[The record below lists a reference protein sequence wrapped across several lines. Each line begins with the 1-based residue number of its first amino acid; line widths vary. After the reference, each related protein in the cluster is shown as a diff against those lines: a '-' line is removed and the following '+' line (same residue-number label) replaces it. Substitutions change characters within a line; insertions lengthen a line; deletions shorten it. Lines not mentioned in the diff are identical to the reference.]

1 MPPKPGK
8 LIEKPGL
15 NPTQVSI
22 MPTISLNRRLLLQGC
37 AVAPALAVFPWSALA
52 AESLGV
58 QSLNERLTL
67 ITGAGGNVVLF
78 KGNQGLALVDSG
90 SADQVAALMAQVD
103 ALGDGAPLQ
112 TLINTHWHE
121 DHSGG
126 NEAVH
131 ARGAKILAHENT
143 KLWLGADFFVE
154 WRNEGHK
161 PRPAEALP
169 DETFYVSGLLDIG
182 GEAVEYLHYPQAHTD
197 GDLAVYFLDSN
208 VLVAGGLLS
217 NYRYPI
223 CDIATGGW
231 IGGLL
236 AANAALLEKVND
248 ATVII
253 PDRGAPLTKA
263 DLQAQHDMLADL
275 YTKMKAMAQE
285 GLNDRDMLD
294 AKVTAAYD
302 ERWGDP
308 QRFLH
313 ETYRGMWAHTYDM
326 GGFI

>member
-1 MPPKPGK
+1 M
-8 LIEKPGL
+8 
-15 NPTQVSI
+15 
-22 MPTISLNRRLLLQGC
+22 SLNRRLLLKGIAAVP
-37 AVAPALAVFPWSALA
+37 AVAGLPWPLASLA
-52 AESLGV
+52 ASETVTAHSI
-58 QSLNERLTL
+58 NERLSL
-67 ITGAGGNVVLF
+67 LSGAGGNVVLF
-78 KGNQGLALVDSG
+78 KCNQGLALVDSG
-90 SADQVAALMAQVD
+90 SADRVSDLLELVD
-103 ALGDGAPLQ
+103 EVGAGAPLT

-121 DHSGG
+121 DHTGG

-169 DETFYVSGLLDIG
+169 DETFYVSGLRDIG
-182 GEAVEYLHYPQAHTD
+182 GEAVETLHYPQAHTD

-231 IGGLL
+231 LGGLL
-236 AANAALLEKVND
+236 AANAALLTKVN
-248 ATVII
+248 ATTVII

-263 DLQAQHDMLADL
+263 DLQAQHDMLNDL

-285 GLNDRDMLD
+285 GLNDRDMLA
-294 AKVTAAYD
+294 AKVTADYD

-308 QRFLH
+308 TEFLH
-313 ETYRGMWAHTYDM
+313 ESYRGMWAHTYDM